1 MKTNGVPAII
11 MLAAGFIDCVIA
23 ILTHMSLWNFTR
35 QLLLVLVLFY
45 VIGCVVKM
53 IIDRNF
59 KDMEDDQNGEE
70 TEESKEEQEAE
81 SSPAATGESGGL
93 TASETAAGSAGTND
107 IGQNPNNAGI
117 YIAAGAAAVVIAAVV
132 VTVIVVRKRKYPKE

>member
-1 MKTNGVPAII
+1 MKTNGVPAMI

-23 ILTHMSLWNFTR
+23 ILTHMSLWDFTR

-59 KDMEDDQNGEE
+59 KEIEEEQNGQEPEDSKQEQKSEESDQEKTDQTETNQTTEE
-70 TEESKEEQEAE
+70 TEEQTEEQ
-81 SSPAATGESGGL
+81 
-93 TASETAAGSAGTND
+93 
-107 IGQNPNNAGI
+107 
-117 YIAAGAAAVVIAAVV
+117 
-132 VTVIVVRKRKYPKE
+132 

>member
-45 VIGCVVKM
+45 VIGCMVKM

-59 KDMEDDQNGEE
+59 KDMEDDQNGKE
-70 TEESKEEQEAE
+70 TEEPKEDQEEEENPKEQENTEQAKDAQEQSQEQPEVQEEQQ
-81 SSPAATGESGGL
+81 T
-93 TASETAAGSAGTND
+93 
-107 IGQNPNNAGI
+107 
-117 YIAAGAAAVVIAAVV
+117 
-132 VTVIVVRKRKYPKE
+132 K

>member
-70 TEESKEEQEAE
+70 TEEPKEDQEEEENPKEEENTEQAKDAQEQSQEQPEVQEEQE
-81 SSPAATGESGGL
+81 
-93 TASETAAGSAGTND
+93 
-107 IGQNPNNAGI
+107 
-117 YIAAGAAAVVIAAVV
+117 
-132 VTVIVVRKRKYPKE
+132 RK

>member
-1 MKTNGVPAII
+1 MKTNGVPAMI

-23 ILTHMSLWNFTR
+23 ILTHMSLWDFTR

-59 KDMEDDQNGEE
+59 KEMEEEQNGQEPEDSKQEQKSEESDQEKTDQTETNQTTEE
-70 TEESKEEQEAE
+70 TEEQTEEQQDVQPEQKE
-81 SSPAATGESGGL
+81 S
-93 TASETAAGSAGTND
+93 N
-107 IGQNPNNAGI
+107 
-117 YIAAGAAAVVIAAVV
+117 
-132 VTVIVVRKRKYPKE
+132 

>member
-35 QLLLVLVLFY
+35 QLFLFY

-81 SSPAATGESGGL
+81 SSEEQEKTEQAKDAQEQSQEQPEVQEEQQT
-93 TASETAAGSAGTND
+93 
-107 IGQNPNNAGI
+107 
-117 YIAAGAAAVVIAAVV
+117 
-132 VTVIVVRKRKYPKE
+132 K

>member
-59 KDMEDDQNGEE
+59 KDMEDDQRK
-70 TEESKEEQEAE
+70 SLKR
-81 SSPAATGESGGL
+81 S
-93 TASETAAGSAGTND
+93 
-107 IGQNPNNAGI
+107 
-117 YIAAGAAAVVIAAVV
+117 
-132 VTVIVVRKRKYPKE
+132 RKRKALRNRKILNRPKMHRSSRRSSRRFRRNNKQSN

>member
-70 TEESKEEQEAE
+70 MEESKEEQENTEQAKDAQE
-81 SSPAATGESGGL
+81 QSQEQPEVQEEQQT
-93 TASETAAGSAGTND
+93 
-107 IGQNPNNAGI
+107 
-117 YIAAGAAAVVIAAVV
+117 
-132 VTVIVVRKRKYPKE
+132 K

>member
-70 TEESKEEQEAE
+70 TEESKAEGSGEQENTEQAKDAQEQSQEQPEVQEEQQ
-81 SSPAATGESGGL
+81 T
-93 TASETAAGSAGTND
+93 
-107 IGQNPNNAGI
+107 
-117 YIAAGAAAVVIAAVV
+117 
-132 VTVIVVRKRKYPKE
+132 K

>member
-35 QLLLVLVLFY
+35 HLFY

-81 SSPAATGESGGL
+81 G
-93 TASETAAGSAGTND
+93 SEEQENTEQAQDAQEQSQEQPEVQEEQQT
-107 IGQNPNNAGI
+107 
-117 YIAAGAAAVVIAAVV
+117 
-132 VTVIVVRKRKYPKE
+132 K

>member
-70 TEESKEEQEAE
+70 MGESTEEQENTEQAKDAQE
-81 SSPAATGESGGL
+81 QSQEQPEVQEEQQT
-93 TASETAAGSAGTND
+93 
-107 IGQNPNNAGI
+107 
-117 YIAAGAAAVVIAAVV
+117 
-132 VTVIVVRKRKYPKE
+132 K

>member
-59 KDMEDDQNGEE
+59 KDMEEDQNGEKRK
-70 TEESKEEQEAE
+70 SLKR
-81 SSPAATGESGGL
+81 S
-93 TASETAAGSAGTND
+93 
-107 IGQNPNNAGI
+107 
-117 YIAAGAAAVVIAAVV
+117 
-132 VTVIVVRKRKYPKE
+132 RKRKVLRNRKILNRP

>member
-53 IIDRNF
+53 NRPKMHRSSRRSSRRFRRNN
-59 KDMEDDQNGEE
+59 KQSN
-70 TEESKEEQEAE
+70 
-81 SSPAATGESGGL
+81 
-93 TASETAAGSAGTND
+93 
-107 IGQNPNNAGI
+107 
-117 YIAAGAAAVVIAAVV
+117 
-132 VTVIVVRKRKYPKE
+132 

>member
-59 KDMEDDQNGEE
+59 KDME
-70 TEESKEEQEAE
+70 ESKEEQEAE
-81 SSPAATGESGGL
+81 GSGEQENTEQAKDAQEQSQEQPEVQEEQQ
-93 TASETAAGSAGTND
+93 T
-107 IGQNPNNAGI
+107 
-117 YIAAGAAAVVIAAVV
+117 
-132 VTVIVVRKRKYPKE
+132 K

>member
-70 TEESKEEQEAE
+70 MEESKEEQEAE
-81 SSPAATGESGGL
+81 GSGEQENTEQAKDAQEQSQEQPEVQEEQQ
-93 TASETAAGSAGTND
+93 T
-107 IGQNPNNAGI
+107 Q
-117 YIAAGAAAVVIAAVV
+117 
-132 VTVIVVRKRKYPKE
+132 